1 MDRWQRRT
9 VGFVGVLTVVML
21 VYAVVYQYG
30 MAVYEDD
37 PVSFL
42 HALQFVVETFTTT
55 GYGADSPWE
64 SAPMNALVIVMDTS
78 GTVMIFLALP
88 VLVFPA
94 LEDALSTTVPTAV
107 ENGLADHVII
117 ASYTPRVETLLDE
130 LDSRE
135 VDSVIVEPDRDRA
148 TDLYEEGYDVIH
160 AEPDSVDGLE
170 RANVGDALALVADVS
185 DQVDASIVLTAQEC
199 AEDVRIVSVVEEP
212 DRARY
217 HELAGADVVLS
228 PRPLLGESLARKV
241 TTDVT
246 TDLEGAVEVGQDFEI
261 VELPVHRGSEVA
273 GSALA
278 ASGLRERASVNVIGA
293 WFDGEFESPPDPESV
308 IEPGTVLLVTGR
320 EDQIEQLADLTRTQV
335 RRHARGE
342 SVVVGHGE
350 VGQTVTAIFDDAGL
364 DYTVVDQRDGSD
376 VDVVGDATD
385 PAVLDRA
392 GVGDARSVI
401 LAIPDDTA
409 AEFATLVVRD
419 VSREV
424 EVIARAEEAESVNK
438 MYRAGADYVLSL
450 ATVSGRMIASA
461 VLEGEDVI
469 SLDTQ
474 VEVVRTGAPGLAS
487 RTLGDADVR
496 ARTGCTVVAVE
507 RNGTVYTDLGPEF
520 EVERDDEVII
530 AGPDRGTN
538 RFTEV
543 FG

>member
-64 SAPMNALVIVMDTS
+64 SAPMNVLVIVMDTS

-107 ENGLADHVII
+107 ENGLAGHVII

-135 VDSVIVEPDRDRA
+135 VDSVIAEPDRDRA

-170 RANVGDALALVADVS
+170 RTNVGDALALVADVS

-246 TDLEGAVEVGQDFEI
+246 TDLEGAVEVGEDFEI

-520 EVERDDEVII
+520 EIERGDEVIV
-530 AGPDRGTN
+530 AGPDRATN

>member
-64 SAPMNALVIVMDTS
+64 SAPMNVLVIVMDTS

-107 ENGLADHVII
+107 ENGLSDHVII

-170 RANVGDALALVADVS
+170 RARLGDARALVADVS

-212 DRARY
+212 GRSRY
-217 HELAGADVVLS
+217 HELAGADAVLS

-246 TDLEGAVEVGQDFEI
+246 TDLEGAVEVGEDFEI

-273 GSALA
+273 GSTLA

-293 WFDGEFESPPDPESV
+293 WFDGEFESPPDPASV
-308 IEPGTVLLVTGR
+308 IEAGTVLLVTGR

-342 SVVVGHGE
+342 TVVVGHGE
-350 VGQTVTAIFDDAGL
+350 VGQTVTDVFDGAGL
-364 DYTVVDQRDGSD
+364 DYTVVDQREGPD
-376 VDVVGDATD
+376 VDIVGDATD
-385 PAVLDRA
+385 PEVLDRA
-392 GVGDARSVI
+392 GIAEARSVI

-474 VEVVRTGAPGLAS
+474 VEVVRTRAPGLAG

-520 EVERDDEVII
+520 EIERGDEVIV
-530 AGPDRGTN
+530 AGPDRATN